1 MSEWIRNIDIG
12 NDSMSQVKKT
22 VVGFLLGIGIYTG
35 MMELIGLCFFRDK
48 VSYTLGLLFGSVVA
62 VLVMVHIVKTLDKAL
77 DLQEQQAVKYTRRQA
92 LLRLG
97 IMLIA
102 LIVALSVEQLNFIAV
117 VIGMLGLKL
126 GSFLAA
132 FLLKKIYPEEFV
144 TKIDEGEQQEE

>member
-1 MSEWIRNIDIG
+1 MDIG

-35 MMELIGLCFFRDK
+35 IMELIGLCFFHDK

-102 LIVALSVEQLNFIAV
+102 LITALSVEQLNFVAV

-144 TKIDEGEQQEE
+144 TKIDEEEQQEE